1 MSRVGTQLPNSTS
14 GAPLIGGTLQR
25 KCACG
30 NHGGCGGCGGKKD
43 SLLQRTAINS
53 APLSDNGVPPVVH
66 QVLGSSGQPLDT
78 STRAFMEPRFG
89 HDFSGVR
96 VHTGTQADES
106 ARAVNAAAYTVGQ
119 NIVFSNRMFRPSEAS
134 GRQLLAHELTHV
146 VQQSGNSKS
155 SLDRLSVG
163 TADTPLEAEA
173 DRMAASVM
181 SNSPANKTA
190 SKPELTATPQISR
203 LSPDAVAHTMTL
215 GRAAR
220 TGLQFQPTNVTDTQI
235 GVVTAMGGL
244 LSEGIDRLS
253 VIVGENLTPRSMARM
268 LLPLWNSAFVP
279 APAGAAPGVAAR
291 AALTEEQ
298 LAQGLM
304 VYNQFYLGLPAM
316 TNWRA
321 GLNFPLPAEID
332 TATGMTTVNDL
343 QIVALATAFDP
354 AWAPLLDTR
363 ANAVAAV
370 PPATMTAD
378 VTAFLAANPT
388 ALARGIQLG
397 TRASTN
403 PIEALPFI
411 IETFNQLGASG
422 SDVALAFVDNL
433 LDPALRRIADQQEGS
448 TILVIVS
455 NAIFAGR
462 PVLTPAQQATANRV
476 DDAFFRGA
484 STPPPAAART
494 QPLKTITV
502 DTIKLDGSTH
512 TPATDVQVASAILSQ
527 CNVRVQHGVDATAR
541 PGETTTWLNGNTD
554 LRAGNNCNRPSREE
568 RTLFTGASAAHGFG
582 ARFRAFFPAT
592 FTGVNGSGYSCIPSD
607 TPHRLLRNT
616 AVIQNDAD
624 TDSLAHEL
632 GHILINL
639 GPHTRTGL
647 MSPRPAAP
655 AWRVDEISDR
665 HCTRLYNNA

>member
-1 MSRVGTQLPNSTS
+1 MSSRATQSH
-14 GAPLIGGTLQR
+14 GASSPVIGGRANLALQR

-30 NHGGCGGCGGKKD
+30 NHGGGSCGSCGGKKD
-43 SLLQRTAINS
+43 SLQRTAINS
-53 APLSDNGVPPVVH
+53 TPLSDNGAPPVVH

-96 VHTGTQADES
+96 VHTGAQADES

-146 VQQSGNSKS
+146 VQQSGGSGAS
-155 SLDRLSVG
+155 VDRLSVG
-163 TADTPLEAEA
+163 AADTPLEAEA

-181 SNSPANKTA
+181 SNTNGT
-190 SKPELTATPQISR
+190 KPELTSTPQISR

-235 GVVTAMGGL
+235 GLVTAMGGL

-279 APAGAAPGVAAR
+279 APAAPGVAAR
-291 AALTEEQ
+291 TALTEEQ
-298 LAQGLM
+298 MAQGLM
-304 VYNQFYLGLPAM
+304 VYNQFYLGLPSM
-316 TNWRA
+316 TDWRA

-332 TATGMTTVNDL
+332 TSTGMTTVNDR
-343 QIVALATAFDP
+343 QILALASAFDP

-363 ANAVAAV
+363 ATAVAAV
-370 PPATMTAD
+370 PAATITAD
-378 VTAFLAANPT
+378 VTAFLAAHPT
-388 ALARGIQLG
+388 ALARGIQLS

-411 IETFNQLGASG
+411 QETFNQLGAAG
-422 SDVALAFVDNL
+422 FDVALAFVDYL
-433 LDPALRRIADQQEGS
+433 LAPALRRIADQQEGGI
-448 TILVIVS
+448 ILVIVS
-455 NAIFAGR
+455 NAIHTGR
-462 PVLTPAQQATANRV
+462 PVLTPAQQATVNRV
-476 DDAFFRGA
+476 DDAFILGA
-484 STPPPAAART
+484 STPPPVAART

-512 TPATDVQVASAILSQ
+512 NPATDVQVASAIFSQ
-527 CNVRVQHGVDATAR
+527 CNVRVQHGVDATAA
-541 PGETTTWLNGNTD
+541 PGETTTWLRGNTD
-554 LRAGNNCNRPSREE
+554 LRAGNNCRAPSREE
-568 RTLFTGASAAHGFG
+568 RDLFTGASTAHGFG

-607 TPHRLLRNT
+607 SPHRLMRNT
-616 AVIQNDAD
+616 AVVQNDAD

-655 AWRVDEISDR
+655 AWRVDEVSDR